1 MGRGGC
7 AQAKLSR
14 EAKDKCESLCRVE
27 PWFGFCY
34 LLTKLGS
41 RAVTYSVIKILES
54 PTENKGTHKYTS
66 QKTKGRRENP
76 NTLMSTGKA
85 PILVPIIPQIHVSP
99 LVAIEQAWIQE

>member
-41 RAVTYSVIKILES
+41 RAVSLFR
-54 PTENKGTHKYTS
+54 HKDFGIS
-66 QKTKGRRENP
+66 
-76 NTLMSTGKA
+76 
-85 PILVPIIPQIHVSP
+85 H
-99 LVAIEQAWIQE
+99 